1 MNSKVYSDE
10 VSREMQSAF
19 VDGQLD
25 SAEWAAMLERI
36 GADPALRR
44 EICELRATK
53 DMVRGAY
60 SGLTP
65 ARRGRL
71 RAGSWRG
78 WGLAA
83 SLVAGIAAGWVGHG
97 LSGTGDDSEIAGRRA
112 GALRGVSADH
122 ILVHVS
128 SGNRETL
135 ATALDEVEDLLRSAR
150 SAGREIAV
158 EIVANS
164 TGLDLLRVNASPYL
178 ARVAALRREYPNL
191 SFVACHQT
199 IERLREKGVAV
210 ELLPGVQVAPS
221 ALDQVVKRLQGGWVY
236 IRA

>member
-1 MNSKVYSDE
+1 
-10 VSREMQSAF
+10 
-19 VDGQLD
+19 
-25 SAEWAAMLERI
+25 
-36 GADPALRR
+36 
-44 EICELRATK
+44 
-53 DMVRGAY
+53 MVRSAY
-60 SGLTP
+60 GGLKAARRGSTP
-65 ARRGRL
+65 ARG
-71 RAGSWRG
+71 WRG

-83 SLVAGIAAGWVGHG
+83 LLVAGIAAGWAAHA
-97 LSGTGDDSEIAGRRA
+97 LIRTGDGTALAGR
-112 GALRGVSADH
+112 GAAALHEISADH

-150 SAGREIAV
+150 SDGREIEV

-164 TGLDLLRVNASPYL
+164 TGLDLLRVKASPYL
-178 ARVAALRREYPNL
+178 ARVGALRREYPNL

-199 IERLREKGVAV
+199 IERLREHGVAV
-210 ELLPGVQVAPS
+210 ELIPGVQVAPS